1 MEKSIGD
8 KRPFRRGDYNPLQ
21 LAYLGDAYYELL
33 AREALLGDGQ
43 CKLAD
48 LNVAVRKLVTAEGQ
62 SALLEVLLPHLT
74 EEEAAVCRSGRN
86 ARSPH
91 RTKSASAIDYRRAT
105 GLESLFGYLWLSGQ
119 QERAEELFRLAAEGN
134 RTGKGKDES

>member
-1 MEKSIGD
+1 METGIGD
-8 KRPFRRGDYNPLQ
+8 ERCFRRSDYNPLQ

-33 AREALLGDGQ
+33 ARESLLGNGQ

-48 LNVAVRKLVTAEGQ
+48 LNDAVRTLVTAEGQ
-62 SALLEVLLPHLT
+62 SALLEDLLPHLT
-74 EEEAAVCRSGRN
+74 EEEAAIYRSGRN

-119 QERAEELFRLAAEGN
+119 QKRAEELFRLATNA
-134 RTGKGKDES
+134 KGKDES

>member
-1 MEKSIGD
+1 MEKGIGHE
-8 KRPFRRGDYNPLQ
+8 RPFRRSDYHPLQ

-33 AREALLGDGQ
+33 ARESLLGDGQ

-48 LNVAVRKLVTAEGQ
+48 LNDAVRTLVTAEGQ

-74 EEEAAVCRSGRN
+74 EEEAAIYRSGRN
-86 ARSPH
+86 ARSAH

-105 GLESLFGYLWLSGQ
+105 GLESLFGYLWLTGQ
-119 QERAEELFRLAAEGN
+119 QERARELFRLCAAERN
-134 RTGKGKDES
+134 GKGKDES

>member
-1 MEKSIGD
+1 MEKGIGHE
-8 KRPFRRGDYNPLQ
+8 RPFRRSDYHPLQ

-33 AREALLGDGQ
+33 ARESLLGDGQ

-48 LNVAVRKLVTAEGQ
+48 LNDAVRTLVTAEGQ

-74 EEEAAVCRSGRN
+74 EEEAAIYRSGRN
-86 ARSPH
+86 ARSAH

-105 GLESLFGYLWLSGQ
+105 GLESLFGYLWLTGQ
-119 QERAEELFRLAAEGN
+119 QERARELFLLCAAERN
-134 RTGKGKDES
+134 GKGKDES

>member
-1 MEKSIGD
+1 MEKGVN
-8 KRPFRRGDYNPLQ
+8 FRRSDYNPLQ

-33 AREALLGDGQ
+33 ARQFLLGDGQ
-43 CKLAD
+43 CKLAQ
-48 LNVAVRKLVTAEGQ
+48 LNDAVRKLVTAEGQ
-62 SALLEVLLPHLT
+62 SALLESLLPHLT
-74 EEEAAVCRSGRN
+74 EEEAAIYRSGRN

-119 QERAEELFRLAAEGN
+119 QERARELFRLCAEESN
-134 RTGKGKDES
+134 GKGKDES

>member
-1 MEKSIGD
+1 MEKGVN
-8 KRPFRRGDYNPLQ
+8 FRRSDYHPLQ

-33 AREALLGDGQ
+33 ARESLLGDGQ

-48 LNVAVRKLVTAEGQ
+48 LNDAVRRLVTAEGQ
-62 SALLEVLLPHLT
+62 SALVELLLPHLT
-74 EEEAAVCRSGRN
+74 EEEAAIYRSGRN

-105 GLESLFGYLWLSGQ
+105 GLESLFGYLWLTGQ
-119 QERAEELFRLAAEGN
+119 QERAKDLFRLATNA
-134 RTGKGKDES
+134 KGKDES

>member
-1 MEKSIGD
+1 METGIGD
-8 KRPFRRGDYNPLQ
+8 ERRFRRSDYNPLQ

-33 AREALLGDGQ
+33 ARESLLGNGQ

-48 LNVAVRKLVTAEGQ
+48 LNDAVRKLVTAEGQ
-62 SALLEVLLPHLT
+62 SDLLELLLPHLT
-74 EEEAAVCRSGRN
+74 EEESAIYRSGRN

-105 GLESLFGYLWLSGQ
+105 GLESLFGYLWLTGQ
-119 QERAEELFRLAAEGN
+119 QARAQELFRLATDSSW
-134 RTGKGKDES
+134 TGKGKDES